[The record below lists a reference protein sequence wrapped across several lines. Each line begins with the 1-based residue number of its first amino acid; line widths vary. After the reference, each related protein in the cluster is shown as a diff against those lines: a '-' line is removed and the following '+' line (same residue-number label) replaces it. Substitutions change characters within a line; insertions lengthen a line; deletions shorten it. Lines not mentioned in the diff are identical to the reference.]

1 MDPKDTVIIIQYT
14 KICELKDQIQVLKEQ
29 IALIEQTKQS
39 NHRPAVV
46 I

>member
-14 KICELKDQIQVLKEQ
+14 KICELKDQIQALKEQ
-29 IALIEQTKQS
+29 IALIEQN
-39 NHRPAVV
+39 NHRPTVV